1 MARAEDQVASDALA
15 GAIQQWT
22 KLFQQPSF
30 NWEHGSVLTFR
41 DARGQPRGAVDFVNI
56 GDAPPRSALQQVGV
70 AGFTVS
76 TAGAICYACARKRQA
91 KRGGLLTSRS
101 EDGSTGSEMTWT
113 AERLDVEAS
122 CWTIEKVLPQVP
134 VRVGATL
141 VWSIQGLVSIGGVL
155 GGQSCPT
162 ACTECLTLQRHGATL
177 WIPRLAPAVITS
189 CEGNIFVMGGSH
201 KKEASNFTEMWVQ
214 EQQCWR
220 ELPPML
226 AAREGAFAA
235 VLR

>member
-1 MARAEDQVASDALA
+1 MVRN
-15 GAIQQWT
+15 T
-22 KLFQQPSF
+22 FQDS
-30 NWEHGSVLTFR
+30 
-41 DARGQPRGAVDFVNI
+41 
-56 GDAPPRSALQQVGV
+56 
-70 AGFTVS
+70 
-76 TAGAICYACARKRQA
+76 
-91 KRGGLLTSRS
+91 
-101 EDGSTGSEMTWT
+101 STGSEMAWT
-113 AERLDVEAS
+113 AERFDAEAG
-122 CWTIEKVLPQVP
+122 CWTIEPVLPQVP
-134 VRVGATL
+134 VRLGATL

-162 ACTECLTLQRHGATL
+162 ACTECLTLQRHGATQWL
-177 WIPRLAPAVITS
+177 QIPSWRIPRLSPAVITS